1 MNSPRSAEVERRALA
16 LFERLSARPKSRD
29 RLLKAETPDI
39 VARVEALERSAAAA
53 RAMLP
58 TDAGLS
64 APIEPPDRVGPF
76 RLIRQI
82 GSGGMGSVW
91 LAERDDGLYE
101 QRVAVKF
108 LHAELGA
115 LAAERFAVERRLLA
129 KLEAPSIARVIDGG
143 LTADGLAYV
152 IMEYVDGET
161 IDVASADHPAR
172 GRVGLFRDAAEAV
185 QFAHSR
191 LIVHGDLKPSNIMVD
206 RDGRV
211 RLLDFGLARLTDTDD
226 DGHSAAHGPMTHGFA
241 SPQRAAGAAASIA
254 DDVFAL
260 GVVLG
265 QLIGGMGEP
274 DLAAIANKAASPA
287 EDDRYS
293 SVAALIADIDRWRER
308 LPVRARPA
316 SFAYRA
322 RLFVRR
328 HRVGVA
334 MTAAAMLVLACSA
347 GVATANYV
355 AAERARAQSER
366 RFSEVRAI
374 SRYMLFDLYDRLAN
388 APGTVEARVN
398 LAQTAGRYLDRL
410 SASPGAPVDLRLEI
424 AQGYRR
430 LARVQGITNIAN
442 LGQPAAAER
451 SLDRAEA
458 LAAGVLAA
466 QPGSAEALEL
476 RGWIEVDRW
485 TLKPDTAESRAAT
498 ERGRNFFLQAL
509 KQEPGRTSA
518 RLGLLETEK
527 DRAYDLTWGENRPA
541 DAIPVLQAALAEL
554 RRLKL
559 ETDEAKLVEVGIL
572 NRLGDATY
580 YANHIPEALEP
591 YRAAEAIVDERL
603 RRGEKLE
610 WLARKGESAWNVSG
624 TLSDMAQKPAA
635 LDKAREGEAV
645 MQRVLSYG
653 PDAQAEKLLL
663 VLYGH
668 EATLLADLQR
678 PVEAIAPARL
688 SLALREA
695 RARLA
700 RGDPARERDLAVGL
714 EFTSRVFAEAGRRRE
729 ACAMARRS
737 TATWDAI
744 AAAGRLGQK
753 DAADARRR
761 AEQAEARYC

>member
-16 LFERLSARPKSRD
+16 LFERLSARPKARD
-29 RLLKAETPDI
+29 RLLGAEPPEI

-58 TDAGLS
+58 TDAGPG
-64 APIEPPDRVGPF
+64 APIEPPDHLGPF

-108 LHAELGA
+108 LHTELGA
-115 LAAERFAVERRLLA
+115 LAAERFAAERRLLA

-161 IDVASADHPAR
+161 IDVASVERPVR

-211 RLLDFGLARLTDTDD
+211 RLLDFGLARLTDAGD
-226 DGHSAAHGPMTHGFA
+226 DGHPAAHGPMTYGFA
-241 SPQRAAGAAASIA
+241 SPQRAAGAAPSIA

-265 QLIGGMGEP
+265 RLIDGVDDP
-274 DLAAIANKAASPA
+274 DLAAIASKAVSPA
-287 EDDRYS
+287 EGDRYG

-308 LPVRARPA
+308 LPVKARRA
-316 SFAYRA
+316 SFAYRT
-322 RLFVRR
+322 RLFIRR
-328 HRVGVA
+328 HQAGVA
-334 MTAAAMLVLACSA
+334 LAAAAVVLLAGAA

-388 APGTVEARVN
+388 APGTVQARVE
-398 LAQTAGRYLDRL
+398 LAETAGRYLDRL
-410 SASPGAPVDLRLEI
+410 SVSPGAPADLRLEI

-442 LGQPAAAER
+442 LGRPAEAER
-451 SLDRAEA
+451 SLNRAEA
-458 LAAGVLAA
+458 LAASVLTA
-466 QPGSAEALEL
+466 QPGSPEALEL

-498 ERGRNFFLQAL
+498 ERGRSFFLQAL
-509 KQEPGRTSA
+509 QQEPGRTSA
-518 RLGLLETEK
+518 KLGLLEAEK
-527 DRAYDLTWGENRPA
+527 DRGYDLTWGQNRPA

-554 RRLKL
+554 RRMKL
-559 ETDEAKLVEVGIL
+559 DTDQAKLLEVGIL

-580 YANHIPEALEP
+580 YADRIPQALDP
-591 YRAAEAIVDERL
+591 YRAAEAIVDEQL

-645 MQRVLSYG
+645 MRRVLSYG

-678 PVEAIAPARL
+678 PIEAIAPARL

-695 RARLA
+695 RAQLA
-700 RGDPARERDLAVGL
+700 PGDPARERDLAVGL
-714 EFTSRVFAEAGRRRE
+714 EFASRVFAEAGRRAE

-737 TATWDAI
+737 TEGWDAI
-744 AAAGRLGQK
+744 AAAGRLGRK
-753 DAADARRR
+753 DATDARLK